1 MAKDFNV
8 RGLSPAVFNRVSSKQ
23 QSTRCKCNIR
33 IFVNKDSSHDCGFRT
48 ALHHKRASRVLTS
61 RTVLKLLNYREQ
73 SKDGSFDF
81 EETGRVVL
89 GDIRGTRKRC
99 LGMAG
104 KLLTD
109 ARETS
114 YWI

>member
-1 MAKDFNV
+1 MVAGAFNQVKIPV
-8 RGLSPAVFNRVSSKQ
+8 RSA
-23 QSTRCKCNIR
+23 T
-33 IFVNKDSSHDCGFRT
+33 
-48 ALHHKRASRVLTS
+48 
-61 RTVLKLLNYREQ
+61 TVLQHRFQGSHLVCRLPN
-73 SKDGSFDF
+73 SHGSFDF